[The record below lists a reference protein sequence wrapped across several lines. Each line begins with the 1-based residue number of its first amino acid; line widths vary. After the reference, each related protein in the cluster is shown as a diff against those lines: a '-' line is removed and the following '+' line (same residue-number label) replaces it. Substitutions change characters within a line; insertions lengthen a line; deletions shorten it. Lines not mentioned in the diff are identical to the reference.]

1 MATRPALVRSDPG
14 GRFSHDHWTNG
25 THEQQNEGGVSR
37 TDPYDGK
44 PLDGYAVHVAGFGSA
59 TKTVS
64 RLRAITK
71 PKIASGIVIA
81 PMGASDCF
89 MNDDSATAS
98 FVGLGDT
105 SVMLWQ
111 PGSLALYADEFAE
124 EFIELW
130 GNEPTVDDAQQLAT
144 EYSAADTHAMER
156 IIRQNARV
164 WFIYTNLLG
173 NVREEAAATGR
184 DTGAPVREA
193 LG

>member
-1 MATRPALVRSDPG
+1 
-14 GRFSHDHWTNG
+14 
-25 THEQQNEGGVSR
+25 
-37 TDPYDGK
+37 
-44 PLDGYAVHVAGFGSA
+44 
-59 TKTVS
+59 
-64 RLRAITK
+64 
-71 PKIASGIVIA
+71 
-81 PMGASDCF
+81 MGASDCF

-164 WFIYTNLLG
+164 WFIYTNSTCWEMYAKKRRLLDETRAHLSEKPW
-173 NVREEAAATGR
+173 VKIYKSDADRRASAFSAAGLSKVWVAMNG
-184 DTGAPVREA
+184 G
-193 LG
+193 